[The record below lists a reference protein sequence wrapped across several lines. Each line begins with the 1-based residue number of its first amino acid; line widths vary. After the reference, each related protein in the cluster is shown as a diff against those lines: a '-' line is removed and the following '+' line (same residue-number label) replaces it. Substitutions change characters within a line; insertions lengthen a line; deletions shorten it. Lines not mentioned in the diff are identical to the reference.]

1 MAYSVLKEK
10 LIAAVTELEED
21 EVLKLAEKALRE
33 GMEPVE
39 LLKTINLGMHNVGK
53 LYEEKTYFIADLIMA
68 GIIFKGVLGLK
79 GMQEVFYS
87 KDQKKIGRVVLGTVA
102 GDLHDIGKDIFRGFM
117 EANNFEVIDVGV
129 DVPKD
134 VFVRKVRENKPD
146 ILGLSGILTY
156 TVEVMK
162 EVVDALMEAGIRD
175 SVKVIVGGGH
185 LTDATSRYI
194 GADAYAN
201 DAFDGVKICLQWM
214 QAAKRGEG

>member
-87 KDQKKIGRVVLGTVA
+87 KDQEDRQGCAWYCR
-102 GDLHDIGKDIFRGFM
+102 R
-117 EANNFEVIDVGV
+117 
-129 DVPKD
+129 
-134 VFVRKVRENKPD
+134 
-146 ILGLSGILTY
+146 
-156 TVEVMK
+156 
-162 EVVDALMEAGIRD
+162 
-175 SVKVIVGGGH
+175 
-185 LTDATSRYI
+185 
-194 GADAYAN
+194 
-201 DAFDGVKICLQWM
+201 
-214 QAAKRGEG
+214 

>member
-129 DVPKD
+129 DCPKM
-134 VFVRKVRENKPD
+134 FCQESQENK
-146 ILGLSGILTY
+146 
-156 TVEVMK
+156 
-162 EVVDALMEAGIRD
+162 
-175 SVKVIVGGGH
+175 
-185 LTDATSRYI
+185 RYS
-194 GADAYAN
+194 
-201 DAFDGVKICLQWM
+201 K
-214 QAAKRGEG
+214 